1 MFGHVGSTDGMAV
14 SCGGSRLSTC
24 RARAG
29 RGAAHGDRAWV
40 RRRTWAIQ
48 PSRSTCQCGCCETV
62 IRRGGAAMAHRGA
75 GGRRHGSEIDRWHV
89 ARHCFGRPAPFLLSG
104 LDPFG
109 PTMSRTRGPGARP
122 TSVGD
127 GGRFLWRG
135 DALDPD
141 ALSNALTM
149 DGSLLESDFQR
160 GGRPDSMFCQSR
172 ADSSW
177 FGVAWPARA
186 AASREDHPPSPP
198 TRKNQG
204 AFGNASPMSGGR
216 RAMPCPRMPAPL
228 QRVAEEEQTGR
239 GKALP
244 GASGRT
250 A

>member
-48 PSRSTCQCGCCETV
+48 PSRSTCQGGCCETV

-75 GGRRHGSEIDRWHV
+75 GRRRHGSEIDRWPV
-89 ARHCFGRPAPFLLSG
+89 ARHCFGRPAPFSH
-104 LDPFG
+104 
-109 PTMSRTRGPGARP
+109 RGWIDLARRCQEPAVPGQRP
-122 TSVGD
+122 ATSLGD

-160 GGRPDSMFCQSR
+160 GRRPDSMFCQSR

-186 AASREDHPPSPP
+186 AGFSTRPPFPHKQGTGSLRQCLANVRRSP
-198 TRKNQG
+198 
-204 AFGNASPMSGGR
+204 GNALPTDAGSTATR
-216 RAMPCPRMPAPL
+216 RR
-228 QRVAEEEQTGR
+228 R
-239 GKALP
+239 
-244 GASGRT
+244 
-250 A
+250 